1 MSRAMAVRTSLLL
14 AIAAALSIAW
24 AAATGVVAVRH
35 WPAVAAAMAQD
46 RDTGVRGC
54 AGRYPEP
61 AARDRCAALFETQ
74 FVMERNVAVFTRL
87 LIGLAPLAATGAWL
101 AVARRHGRGA
111 GR

>member
-1 MSRAMAVRTSLLL
+1 MAVRTFLLP
-14 AIAAALSIAW
+14 AIAVALSIGW
-24 AAATGVVAVRH
+24 AAVTGVVSLRH
-35 WPAVAAAMAQD
+35 WPAVAAAMAHD
-46 RDTGVRGC
+46 RDIGVRGC

-101 AVARRHGRGA
+101 VVARRRGHGAER
-111 GR
+111 